1 MRNAKRSV
9 APIAALIWLAAGSPA
24 SRAASDFA
32 PLFNGRDLAGWK
44 IPDGDN
50 GHWRVVDG
58 VIDYDAGS
66 EAGGDKSLWRER
78 SFVAAR
84 GPLALQHHGEKKN
97 GVWVAPPSLVQFRN
111 IAIKELP

>member
-58 VIDYDAGS
+58 VI
-66 EAGGDKSLWRER
+66 GDKSLWRER